1 MNLVFKKSQML
12 KLNELVDTS
21 SVNSMN
27 NSKPA
32 LAVSNS
38 EEDGD
43 TSALRTDVE
52 KTNQYN
58 SGNNPIQIDTQSYT
72 NKKIPVG
79 NDNVSQNMTFKNT
92 PQAASQIQ
100 QFINTTPASS
110 LPKKIR
116 LQNGVERNGN
126 LVEVATFKKNELDK
140 FLKSL

>member
-1 MNLVFKKSQML
+1 MKVIFKKSQL
-12 KLNELVDTS
+12 KLNEFVDTS
-21 SVNSMN
+21 TANSIN
-27 NSKPA
+27 NSKPP

-43 TSALRTDVE
+43 SSSLRTDVE

-72 NKKIPVG
+72 SKKIPVG
-79 NDNVSQNMTFKNT
+79 NNNVSQDMTFKNT

-100 QFINTTPASS
+100 QFINTTPAAS

-116 LQNGVERNGN
+116 LQNGVERKGN
-126 LVEVATFKKNELDK
+126 LVEIATFKKDELDK